1 MRTALITGASSGI
14 GAHAA
19 RHLASR
25 GFRVILVARRHA
37 QLDEV
42 ASLIGANSVAEACD
56 ASSSNQ
62 VLALADRVRRM
73 YGIPDVIVHCAGA
86 GQWKSIE
93 ETSPAEALFMTQAP
107 YLAAFNVTHVF
118 MRDMLARHSGVI
130 IHVNSPAS
138 VCPWPASVGYAAS
151 RWALRGLHE
160 SLCQDLCGTG
170 VRSCHIVFGRVDSS
184 YFEHNGVVAADVPRI
199 AATIRRLSKD
209 ECGRMI
215 AELAEHPRRDVLYP
229 FMLRFYS
236 WLYRIAPT
244 PVRWAVRHTGKRALC
259 HRA

>member
-1 MRTALITGASSGI
+1 
-14 GAHAA
+14 
-19 RHLASR
+19 
-25 GFRVILVARRHA
+25 
-37 QLDEV
+37 
-42 ASLIGANSVAEACD
+42 
-56 ASSSNQ
+56 
-62 VLALADRVRRM
+62 M
-73 YGIPDVIVHCAGA
+73 YGTPDVIVHCAGA

-160 SLCQDLCGTG
+160 SLCQDLAGTG

-244 PVRWAVRHTGKRALC
+244 PVRWVVRHTGKRALR
-259 HRA
+259 H